1 MAFSNYFDKIIRD
14 NEFGLDT
21 TKRYKKPHWGDTL
34 EIRYKFGKWIYYKDG
49 KITNSSASMGVLNGD
64 LYEISEQDNNIK
76 LEDITMAK
84 NVNYIGGEY
93 KIAEATYNL
102 KDVIAVDTYYFKI
115 DADVQVAIDDL
126 LVVESQKGFG
136 LVKLV
141 SLHDDTIAN
150 KDKAKQATAWVVNNV
165 DCTRHLAKKEATER
179 REYVLSKLEE
189 KKEQM
194 EAIKMYALLAE
205 MDPEAKL
212 LIEELKLLGV

>member
-1 MAFSNYFDKIIRD
+1 MAASNYCKPVAPSYSLDKNKKYTKLHWDGLYIQWVGGAWRCFDKGK
-14 NEFGLDT
+14 FAG
-21 TKRYKKPHWGDTL
+21 YASPTL
-34 EIRYKFGKWIYYKDG
+34 L
-49 KITNSSASMGVLNGD
+49 TSGD
-64 LYEISEQDNNIK
+64 LYEISEQNYNIK
-76 LEDITMAK
+76 LEEIEMAK

-93 KIAEATYNL
+93 KIAEVTYNL
-102 KDVIAVDTYYFKI
+102 KDALLGVDPYYFKI
-115 DADVQVAIDDL
+115 DADIEVAIDDL

-150 KDKAKQATAWVVNNV
+150 KDKTKQATAWVVNKV
-165 DCTRHLAKKEATER
+165 DCSRHLAKKEATER
-179 REYVLSKLEE
+179 REYVLAKLEE